1 MATATAI
8 ARAIINFRDLE
19 TKLGLVKS
27 TNPNFF
33 PEWQS
38 ETAQLSDR
46 EIEALSRLS
55 QRYLLYLEES
65 EVSEGTLNIIL
76 LSPLLDALG
85 LCDPPYRIR
94 GETWVEIQTEVDSEE
109 GKVSLEGRIDALTI
123 RDNFWLVVIEGKRS
137 GFSVLRAVPQA
148 LAYMSA
154 CPDRNLPIF
163 GLVTN
168 GYDYLFV
175 KLIGNEFALS
185 HNFTLLSDSDRN
197 LIRVAQILKHL
208 VQYIPVAKDFK
219 TPKPSDQIN

>member
-1 MATATAI
+1 MVTAI
-8 ARAIINFRDLE
+8 AKAIISFRDLE
-19 TKLGLVKS
+19 TKLGLTKS
-27 TNPNFF
+27 TRPHFF

-38 ETAQLSDR
+38 ETPPLTSS
-46 EIEALSRLS
+46 EIEALNRLC

-76 LSPLLDALG
+76 LSLLLDRLG

-94 GETWVEIQTEVDSEE
+94 GETWIEIQMDIDSEE
-109 GKVSLEGRIDALTI
+109 GKINLEGRIDALTI
-123 RDNFWLVVIEGKRS
+123 RESFWLVVIEGKRS
-137 GFSVLRAVPQA
+137 DFSVLRAVPQA

-154 CPDRNLPIF
+154 SPNRNLPIF

-175 KLIGNEFALS
+175 KLLGNEFALS

-197 LIRVAQILKHL
+197 LIRVAQILKYL
-208 VQYIPVAKDFK
+208 VSY
-219 TPKPSDQIN
+219 TP